1 MEPRDV
7 AGKPKLLD
15 RVRAAVRVRHY
26 SRRTED
32 AYVHWVR
39 TYVVF
44 HNKRHPADLGGPE
57 VSAFLGWL
65 ANVRHVSAS
74 TQNQALSA
82 ILFLYRHVLER
93 DLGQLPAIPRART
106 PERMPVV
113 LSRGEV
119 PRVLAELAGPV
130 RLVAML
136 LYGSGLR
143 LLECLQLRVKDLD
156 FDRHEIVVRQGK
168 GRKDRVTILPA
179 SVRRDLERHLELVK
193 AQHASDLAAGYGR
206 VALPDA
212 LDRKDVNAA
221 TAWGWQFVFPA
232 GRICRD
238 PRWGPPTRYH
248 LHESA
253 VQRAVTEAVRRAGIA
268 KRASCHTFRHS
279 FATHLLED
287 GYDIRTVQEL
297 LGHRDVS
304 TTMVYTHVLNRSR
317 LGVRSPIDRPDGW
330 LRCLVVVGCERRSQP
345 TFAPSSRILLRCR
358 HRRSLG
364 CSAGQPVGGVGCER
378 ASRGCGLLLVRLP
391 QNGDVAC

>member
-1 MEPRDV
+1 
-7 AGKPKLLD
+7 
-15 RVRAAVRVRHY
+15 
-26 SRRTED
+26 
-32 AYVHWVR
+32 
-39 TYVVF
+39 
-44 HNKRHPADLGGPE
+44 

-74 TQNQALSA
+74 TQGQALSA
-82 ILFLYRHVLER
+82 ILFLYWHVLER

-168 GRKDRVTILPA
+168 GRKDRVTMLPA

-317 LGVRSPIDRPDGW
+317 LGVRSPIDRPDG
-330 LRCLVVVGCERRSQP
+330 
-345 TFAPSSRILLRCR
+345 
-358 HRRSLG
+358 
-364 CSAGQPVGGVGCER
+364 
-378 ASRGCGLLLVRLP
+378 
-391 QNGDVAC
+391 